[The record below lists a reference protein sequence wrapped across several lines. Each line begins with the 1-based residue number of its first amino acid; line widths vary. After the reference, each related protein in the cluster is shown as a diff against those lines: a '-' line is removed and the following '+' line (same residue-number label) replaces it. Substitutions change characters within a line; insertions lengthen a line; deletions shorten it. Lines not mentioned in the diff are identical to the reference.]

1 MALHTDGDPHQG
13 SYLDVSTHKDMLRDV
28 IRTSAYHDAIR
39 QLVRPGDRVID
50 FGSGTG
56 VLAIF
61 AARAGARVEAI
72 ERTAMVTHAREIAR
86 RSGCPSIRF
95 HHADHRSFEGEATA
109 DLIVS
114 EWMGHAVFY
123 ESMLEPLIA
132 LRDRWLR
139 PGGKMLPARVS
150 IGCALVTDEALYE
163 DFGFLERS
171 PYGID
176 FGPIGG
182 LPLRQSHLV
191 ALDESQIDAATE
203 LGRLD
208 MLSIARS
215 PELLSARVEV
225 ATRCETYGLALWF
238 EAELAPGVTLG
249 TGPCDPP
256 THWRQ
261 VFLPFPQP
269 LAVRPGRPLLLEVR
283 PPRNVETGIGSDL
296 GSDLDG
302 EAAAWAWRVS
312 DGERVLAVDER
323 ESWPGPRAATND
335 GAASRDAGARAPGA
349 HE

>member
-28 IRTSAYHDAIR
+28 VRTSAYHDAIR
-39 QLVRPGDRVID
+39 RVVQPGDRVID

-72 ERTAMVTHAREIAR
+72 ERTAMVEHAREIAQ

-95 HHADHRSFEGEATA
+95 HHTDHLGFAGEAPA
-109 DLIVS
+109 DVIVS
-114 EWMGHAVFY
+114 EWMGHALFY

-132 LRDRWLR
+132 LRERWLR
-139 PGGKMLPARVS
+139 PGGKMVPARVS
-150 IGCALVTDEALYE
+150 IGCALVTDEVLHE
-163 DFGFLERS
+163 ELGFLEHS

-176 FGPIGG
+176 FGPIAG

-191 ALDESQIDAATE
+191 TLDESQIAAVCE

-208 MLSIARS
+208 MLSVDRS
-215 PELLSARVEV
+215 PERLSVAVEV
-225 ATRCETYGLALWF
+225 TSAVEAYGLALWF

-269 LAVRPGRPLLLEVR
+269 LAVAPASRLLVEVR
-283 PPRNVETGIGSDL
+283 PPRDVEGD
-296 GSDLDG
+296 
-302 EAAAWAWRVS
+302 AATWAWRVT
-312 DGERVLAVDER
+312 DGQNVISVDEK
-323 ESWPGPRAATND
+323 ESW
-335 GAASRDAGARAPGA
+335 ASCSGRRAPQP

>member
-1 MALHTDGDPHQG
+1 VAAVGGPLDSRYHAGSMALYNDRDPHHG

-28 IRTSAYHDAIR
+28 VRTSAYHDAIR
-39 QLVRPGDRVID
+39 GLVRPGDRVID

-61 AARAGARVEAI
+61 AARAGASVEAI
-72 ERTAMVTHAREIAR
+72 ERTRMVEHAREIAQ

-95 HHADHRSFEGEATA
+95 HHGDHRSFDSDARA

-139 PGGKMLPARVS
+139 PGGTMLPASVT
-150 IGCALVTDEALYE
+150 IACALVTDEALYE
-163 DFGFLERS
+163 DYGFLEHG

-176 FGPIGG
+176 FSPIGG

-191 ALDESQIDAATE
+191 ALDESQIAGACE

-208 MLSIARS
+208 MLTVARS
-215 PELLSARVEV
+215 PERLSARVEV
-225 ATRCETYGLALWF
+225 TEAAEAYGLVLWF
-238 EAELAPGVTLG
+238 DAELAPGVSLG

-256 THWRQ
+256 THWSQ

-269 LAVRPGRPLLLEVR
+269 LAVVPARPLEIEVL
-283 PPRNVETGIGSDL
+283 PPRNVEGD
-296 GSDLDG
+296 
-302 EAAAWAWRVS
+302 AASWAWRVS
-312 DGERVLAVDER
+312 DGERSIAVAETETWAR
-323 ESWPGPRAATND
+323 SGRA
-335 GAASRDAGARAPGA
+335 
-349 HE
+349 